1 MLVPVPDDLLVCFV
15 GDSFVAGVGD
25 PEHLGWVGRLAAR
38 THRQH
43 RPLTAYVLGVRR
55 ETSRDVAA
63 RWRAECEAR
72 LPPECDGRVVVS
84 VGVND
89 TTLEDGAV
97 RVAAPDAAAH
107 LADVLR
113 GARQAGWPVLVVGP
127 PPVADPAQ
135 NDRLARLDAAL
146 SAVCGAAAVGYLP
159 VLQQLRTDAVWM
171 EQVTGGDGAHPGA
184 DGYRRLADLVWPRW
198 LAWLTAAR

>member
-1 MLVPVPDDLLVCFV
+1 MPDDLRVCFV

-97 RVAAPDAAAH
+97 RVTARLPIEDLGEIFGVELPADEVETVGGLLAQSLGRVPIPGATVDLGGLH
-107 LADVLR
+107 LVAEGVTGRRNRIDS
-113 GARQAGWPVLVVGP
+113 VLVRRVQ
-127 PPVADPAQ
+127 ADDPSDTAPTTQDEERQPA
-135 NDRLARLDAAL
+135 DA
-146 SAVCGAAAVGYLP
+146 
-159 VLQQLRTDAVWM
+159 
-171 EQVTGGDGAHPGA
+171 
-184 DGYRRLADLVWPRW
+184 
-198 LAWLTAAR
+198 